1 LRRRPDG
8 PRRYRY
14 ESDGADRFLPH
25 YDEVW
30 PGSSLGFGADGLGEP
45 TLEQDGWKYSS
56 AATAGDPNGDH
67 WAWSATDRISQ
78 LTVLLYLNDNF
89 EGGETVLYPGRHVS
103 DEPADGSVSVCVRP
117 VTGAMLCFGQ
127 SFKFN
132 RAQAQQ
138 PARNGVTLDVEHGAD
153 ALLHEGVPVA
163 PSPARGRKYV
173 LRSDICYTMPYR
185 GSKQSKQ

>member
-1 LRRRPDG
+1 M
-8 PRRYRY
+8 
-14 ESDGADRFLPH
+14 
-25 YDEVW
+25 
-30 PGSSLGFGADGLGEP
+30 
-45 TLEQDGWKYSS
+45 
-56 AATAGDPNGDH
+56 
-67 WAWSATDRISQ
+67 
-78 LTVLLYLNDNF
+78 
-89 EGGETVLYPGRHVS
+89 LYPGRHVS

-138 PARNGVTLDVEHGAD
+138 PARNGVTLDVGSPVEGRGMPTLCPGRAYCTRPGAQPRPLRAPPGPPCPPGALCPHVSEAPQDEDLPALDQVEHGAD